1 MLNDLVAQG
10 NESLK
15 AGDKLNARQLFISA
29 IKQNPN
35 NEQAWYGLYNTIDN
49 TEQRIRCLQEILRIN
64 PANDKARQML
74 EQHQSS
80 EDFLNILTQN
90 PGQPPQVPSLP
101 IIQAAVCSSC
111 GAPLNIPLDAE
122 QVSCTYCGAALI
134 VQRSEGH
141 ISLKIAEK
149 VSQTIQDVGGQTQAS
164 IREGTE
170 ITQSELKRLQI
181 TQEQSSLQI
190 QLTNIQSEIRSLER
204 LKSDRK
210 IKGQIKELQSKEKN
224 LIARI
229 NGLQKFLEP
238 PSENPTKLPSSNA
251 KSHRGCLG
259 TLFLAPVQ
267 IVMSII
273 LGISKGKKSSIVI
286 GVVTAITAGLCLI
299 CVIATIYTTT
309 TPGFKATGT
318 AKAIA
323 KQNKATI
330 QVTATKIETMALQ
343 VVEEKIEMPSLSV
356 TATPEPET
364 IPTPTLTRTHTPT
377 SLPTNTQTPLPPD
390 MLTATITAA
399 TQIVYDRGQTA
410 TSSASTATVI
420 AKYVAQTATQ
430 SAKLSA
436 LTATSYSTT
445 ATADAKNAAKTAT
458 QAARNNALTATS
470 TSVTA
475 TAVAKNIART
485 ATQAVKNDIATSTSI
500 AKTATKVSGNA
511 TATEI
516 ASYKEINWREL
527 ATYPE
532 DHIGEK
538 VIVRGVIFSV
548 ISKSEF
554 QMWFSGTYESCYVS
568 MLDEYNGLYEDIRV
582 TVYGIV
588 AGKVCGKNA
597 FGVEVCAPSIVGMFF
612 GK

>member
-35 NEQAWYGLYNTIDN
+35 SEEAWYGLYNTIEN
-49 TEQRIRCLQEILRIN
+49 AEQRIRCLQEILRIN
-64 PANDKARQML
+64 PANDKARQLL

-80 EDFLNILTQN
+80 ENFLNVLTQK
-90 PGQPPQVPSLP
+90 PEQPPQVPSQP
-101 IIQAAVCSSC
+101 SIQEAVCSSC

-149 VSQTIQDVGGQTQAS
+149 VCQTIQDVGGQTQAS
-164 IREGTE
+164 IREGIE
-170 ITQSELKRLQI
+170 VTQSELKRP
-181 TQEQSSLQI
+181 
-190 QLTNIQSEIRSLER
+190 
-204 LKSDRK
+204 
-210 IKGQIKELQSKEKN
+210 
-224 LIARI
+224 
-229 NGLQKFLEP
+229 LEP
-238 PSENPTKLPSSNA
+238 PSEKPTKLSSSND
-251 KSHRGCLG
+251 KPHRGCLSS
-259 TLFLAPVQ
+259 LFLAPVR
-267 IVMSII
+267 IVKSVIS
-273 LGISKGKKSSIVI
+273 GISKGKKSSIAI
-286 GVVTAITAGLCLI
+286 GIGAVITACLCLI
-299 CVIATIYTTT
+299 CLIAGIYPT
-309 TPGFKATGT
+309 TPGYKATGT
-318 AKAIA
+318 AEAIA
-323 KQNKATI
+323 KLSKATV
-330 QVTATKIETMALQ
+330 QVSATMYETMAIQ
-343 VVEEKIEMPSLSV
+343 VVEEKIEMPSLIA

-364 IPTPTLTRTHTPT
+364 VPTPTLTRTYTPT

-390 MLTATITAA
+390 MLTATMTAA
-399 TQIVYDRGQTA
+399 TQIAYDRGQTA
-410 TSSASTATVI
+410 TSSASTATVVANNV
-420 AKYVAQTATQ
+420 AKTSTQ

-445 ATADAKNAAKTAT
+445 ATANSKNAAKTAT
-458 QAARNNALTATS
+458 QAARNSALTATS

-475 TAVAKNIART
+475 TAEAKNIART

-548 ISKSEF
+548 VSKSEF

-568 MLDEYNGLYEDIRV
+568 MLYEYTGLYEDIRV
-582 TVYGIV
+582 VVYGIV
-588 AGKVCGKNA
+588 AGKVCGTNA